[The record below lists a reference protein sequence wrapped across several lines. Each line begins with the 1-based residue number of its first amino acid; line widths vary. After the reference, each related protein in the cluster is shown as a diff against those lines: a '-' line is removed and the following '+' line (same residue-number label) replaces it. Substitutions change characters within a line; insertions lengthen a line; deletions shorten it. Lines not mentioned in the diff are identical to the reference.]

1 MEVVDP
7 YDSKILVD
15 TGLRTRGNEKAS
27 RERGV
32 LGSETLIRAGK
43 ILFTLYY
50 QNTKSSTKNRQIS
63 LRV

>member
-1 MEVVDP
+1 M
-7 YDSKILVD
+7 K
-15 TGLRTRGNEKAS
+15 KAS

-43 ILFTLYY
+43 IFLYPLY